1 MDAAITQT
9 INKFLGI
16 SNVDNALRIAPTII
30 SHEYVYP
37 LREANNVEIDN
48 SYGLKS
54 RSGYTSVKAGTDV
67 HSLWSDG
74 KVCFYVD
81 GQILYQ
87 LLSGYSVVTIKGG
100 LSYKRRMSYA
110 SVNDRV
116 YYTNGE
122 IIGYV
127 SKSVDHA
134 LPAPGREFKEP
145 LPPGK
150 FIEYYRGCLYVA
162 GGNVLYISDPLC
174 DYYDT
179 RTGYRL
185 FSKDITM
192 LRSVDGGIYVS
203 DDRVWF
209 IKGKGSDEFERE
221 EVYPSQAIP
230 YTDIKIPGKYIKD
243 ELEGEVAIWTSQ
255 NGICV
260 GGGNGEVVN
269 LTDERMNL
277 SPTAQGAAFLK
288 EVGHVRHYINSL
300 F

>member
-1 MDAAITQT
+1 VDAANTQT
-9 INKFLGI
+9 ISKFLGI

-30 SHEYVYP
+30 NHEYVYP
-37 LREANNVEIDN
+37 LREGNNVEIDN

-54 RSGYTSVKAGTDV
+54 RSGYTSVKAGADI

-74 KVCFYVD
+74 KTCLYVD

-87 LLSGYSVVTIKGG
+87 LLAGYSVIAIRSG
-100 LSYKRRMSYA
+100 LSYKRRMSY
-110 SVNDRV
+110 VPINDRV

-122 IIGYV
+122 VIGYV
-127 SKSVDHA
+127 SKNADNH

-179 RTGYRL
+179 RTGYKL
-185 FSKDITM
+185 FSAEITM
-192 LRSVDGGIYVS
+192 LRSTDGGIYIS

-209 IKGKGSDEFERE
+209 VKGRGPDEFDRD

-230 YTDIKIPGKYIKD
+230 YTDLKVPGKYIKD
-243 ELEGEVAIWTSQ
+243 GLEGEVAMWTSQ
-255 NGICV
+255 NGICM

-269 LTDERMNL
+269 LTDERMIFD
-277 SPTAQGAAFLK
+277 PTAQGAAFLK